1 MNEKGITRVK
11 VSAEDLAK
19 EADDWEAFDL
29 LSDEDVLALAEHD
42 PDAPPTSLADL
53 QKFERVVN
61 VKEIRK
67 QLAMTQEE
75 FAVAFHLSLATLRD
89 WEQARTQ
96 PDQAARTLL
105 KVIAYNPEVVKEAL
119 AVN

>member
-11 VSAEDLAK
+11 VSAEDLV
-19 EADDWEAFDL
+19 EEEGDWEAFDR
-29 LSDEDVLALAEHD
+29 LSDEEVLALAAHD
-42 PDAPPTSLADL
+42 SDVPPTSLADL

-61 VKEIRK
+61 VKEIRR
-67 QLAMTQEE
+67 QLDMTQEE
-75 FAVAFHLSLATLRD
+75 FAGVFHLSLATLRD

-105 KVIAYNPEVVKEAL
+105 KVIAYNPELVKEAL
-119 AVN
+119 TG

>member
-1 MNEKGITRVK
+1 MSEKDITRVK
-11 VSAEDLAK
+11 VSVEDLLTD
-19 EADDWEAFDL
+19 EGNWEDFDN
-29 LSDEDVLALAEHD
+29 LSDEEVLALAESD
-42 PDAPPTSLADL
+42 PDAPPISVAELENF
-53 QKFERVVN
+53 QRVVN

-75 FAVAFHLSLATLRD
+75 FAATFHLSLATLRD

-105 KVIAYNPEVVKEAL
+105 KVIAHNAALVKEAL
-119 AVN
+119 AA

>member
-1 MNEKGITRVK
+1 MSEKVIARVK
-11 VSAEDLAK
+11 VSAEDLM
-19 EADDWEAFDL
+19 EDEGDWEAFDN
-29 LSDEDVLALAEHD
+29 LSDEEVLALAESD
-42 PDAPPTSLADL
+42 PDAPPTSVADL
-53 QKFERVVN
+53 QKFGRVVN

-105 KVIAYNPEVVKEAL
+105 KVIAHNPELVKEAL
-119 AVN
+119 AV

>member
-1 MNEKGITRVK
+1 MNEKGITKVK
-11 VSAEDLAK
+11 VSADDLV
-19 EADDWEAFDL
+19 EAEGDWEAFDN
-29 LSDEDVLALAEHD
+29 LSDEEVLALAGSD
-42 PDAPPTSLADL
+42 ADAPPTSVAGL

-67 QLAMTQEE
+67 QFAMTQEE

-105 KVIAYNPEVVKEAL
+105 KVIAHNPELVKEAL
-119 AVN
+119 AA

>member
-1 MNEKGITRVK
+1 MSEKGITRVK
-11 VSAEDLAK
+11 VSAEDLA
-19 EADDWEAFDL
+19 EDEGDWEAFDL
-29 LSDEDVLALAEHD
+29 LSDEDVLTLAEHD
-42 PDAPPTSLADL
+42 SDAPPTALADL
-53 QKFERVVN
+53 QNFERVVN
-61 VKEIRK
+61 VRDIRK

-105 KVIAYNPEVVKEAL
+105 KVIAHNPELVKEAL
-119 AVN
+119 AG

>member
-1 MNEKGITRVK
+1 MSEKDMTKVK
-11 VSAEDLAK
+11 VSAEDLMEDK
-19 EADDWEAFDL
+19 GDWKAFDN
-29 LSDEDVLALAEHD
+29 LSDEEVLALAEND

-53 QKFERVVN
+53 QKFDRVVN

-89 WEQARTQ
+89 WEQDRTQ

-105 KVIAYNPEVVKEAL
+105 KVIAHNPVLVREAL
-119 AVN
+119 AG